1 MAWVVKAAT
10 AALSPIGAPQR
21 DARPEGAG
29 RGRSQAGGQGGRNDG
44 QMGAV
49 FGAPLA
55 VV

>member
-10 AALSPIGAPQR
+10 AALSLIGVPQR

-29 RGRSQAGGQGGRNDG
+29 RGRSRAGGQSGRNDG

-49 FGAPLA
+49 SGPPLA